1 MFENLKIIKLEN
13 RALLKIK
20 GDDNREFLQS
30 IVTNNINLISNGKS
44 IYSALLSPQGKFL
57 YDFFIFQDNKNNYLT
72 IDCEKK
78 SYQELI
84 RKLNIYKLR
93 SKVEISLQ
101 DQIDVYTIYGADL
114 HKLISSL
121 KIKNQEGFTKY
132 IANNLFFIDPRN
144 KNLGIRIYTNNLLE
158 EFKKIQTGILLEWH
172 YLRIKNKIPYPY
184 KDLEKAKSFLLENNF
199 EDINAI
205 DFSKG
210 CYIGQENTARQK
222 YRGTA
227 KRKLVVAK
235 IIGKNIANGEKV
247 LFDNRAVGTIRS
259 SSKELCLVNI
269 RSEVY
274 ENCKKNNTRI
284 KVKESELIF
293 I

>member
-1 MFENLKIIKLEN
+1 M
-13 RALLKIK
+13 
-20 GDDNREFLQS
+20 
-30 IVTNNINLISNGKS
+30 
-44 IYSALLSPQGKFL
+44 
-57 YDFFIFQDNKNNYLT
+57 
-72 IDCEKK
+72 
-78 SYQELI
+78 
-84 RKLNIYKLR
+84 
-93 SKVEISLQ
+93 
-101 DQIDVYTIYGADL
+101 
-114 HKLISSL
+114 HKLISNL

-132 IANNLFFIDPRN
+132 ISNNLFFIDPRN

-158 EFKKIQTGILLEWH
+158 EFKKIHTGILLEWH

-184 KDLEKAKSFLLENNF
+184 KDLEKEKSFLLENNF
-199 EDINAI
+199 EEINAI

-235 IIGKNIANGEKV
+235 IIGKNIENGEKV
-247 LFDNRAVGTIRS
+247 IFDNRAVGTIRS

-274 ENCKKNNTRI
+274 ENCKRNNTRI